1 MPTVYFIF
9 YVLAVAGAYIFR
21 LGYLGWFGAFF
32 FYSVAIMPVFIL
44 LLSLPGMLR
53 AKMSLSIPYTAVC
66 GSDVQLC
73 INIRTGLLPLGRLTA
88 ALQIRNIYTGETTR
102 QRLRWN
108 NLSGGTLY
116 IPVSGS
122 DCGKFVCEISNF
134 RCCDLL
140 RLVSI
145 RRKAPAPVSC
155 VIMPSAAAPD
165 GLRDISAELEAR
177 TVLKPKHGGG
187 YAEEHELREYR
198 PGDMVNS
205 IHWKLSSKTDK
216 VIVREP
222 LTSQDAKIYIVV
234 TGQSNKALG
243 SARYISEN
251 LCELEQEHELLCP
264 SVEVTVGNSQE
275 SAAAFMELLSKPR
288 SSAAVSAKADAR
300 CCFIVSDEGV
310 IVK

>member
-1 MPTVYFIF
+1 
-9 YVLAVAGAYIFR
+9 
-21 LGYLGWFGAFF
+21 
-32 FYSVAIMPVFIL
+32 
-44 LLSLPGMLR
+44 
-53 AKMSLSIPYTAVC
+53 
-66 GSDVQLC
+66 
-73 INIRTGLLPLGRLTA
+73 
-88 ALQIRNIYTGETTR
+88 
-102 QRLRWN
+102 
-108 NLSGGTLY
+108 
-116 IPVSGS
+116 
-122 DCGKFVCEISNF
+122 
-134 RCCDLL
+134 
-140 RLVSI
+140 
-145 RRKAPAPVSC
+145 
-155 VIMPSAAAPD
+155 MPSAAAPD

>member
-1 MPTVYFIF
+1 
-9 YVLAVAGAYIFR
+9 
-21 LGYLGWFGAFF
+21 
-32 FYSVAIMPVFIL
+32 
-44 LLSLPGMLR
+44 
-53 AKMSLSIPYTAVC
+53 
-66 GSDVQLC
+66 
-73 INIRTGLLPLGRLTA
+73 
-88 ALQIRNIYTGETTR
+88 
-102 QRLRWN
+102 
-108 NLSGGTLY
+108 
-116 IPVSGS
+116 
-122 DCGKFVCEISNF
+122 
-134 RCCDLL
+134 
-140 RLVSI
+140 
-145 RRKAPAPVSC
+145 
-155 VIMPSAAAPD
+155 MPSAAAPD

-222 LTSQDAKIYIVV
+222 LTSQDARIYIVV
-234 TGQSNKALG
+234 AGQSKKALG
-243 SARYISEN
+243 NARYISEN

-310 IVK
+310 VVK

>member
-53 AKMSLSIPYTAVC
+53 SKMSLSIPYTAVC

-73 INIRTGLLPLGRLTA
+73 ISTRTGLLPLGRLTA
-88 ALQIRNIYTGETTR
+88 SLQIRNVYTGETTR

-222 LTSQDAKIYIVV
+222 LTSQDARIYIVV
-234 TGQSNKALG
+234 AGQSKKALG
-243 SARYISEN
+243 NARYISEN

-264 SVEVTVGNSQE
+264 SVEVTVGN
-275 SAAAFMELLSKPR
+275 
-288 SSAAVSAKADAR
+288 
-300 CCFIVSDEGV
+300 
-310 IVK
+310 

>member
-53 AKMSLSIPYTAVC
+53 SKMSLSRPYTAVC
-66 GSDVQLC
+66 GSDGQLC
-73 INIRTGLLPLGRLTA
+73 ISTRTGLLPLGRLTA
-88 ALQIRNIYTGETTR
+88 SLQIRNVYTGETTR

-116 IPVSGS
+116 IPVSGRRHN
-122 DCGKFVCEISNF
+122 DAGYRI

-222 LTSQDAKIYIVV
+222 LTSQDARIYIVV
-234 TGQSNKALG
+234 AGQSKKALG
-243 SARYISEN
+243 NARYISEN